1 MKAKQVIKRLRGNG
15 WEVESTGSSHYKCV
29 HTATGEILYL
39 AGSASDAR
47 SMKNFMAHVKRVESG
62 KAAEYREAR
71 FNPENRRG
79 AGT

>member
-1 MKAKQVIKRLRGNG
+1 MKAKQVIKRLKANG
-15 WEVESTGSSHYKCV
+15 WTVERTNSSHYKCI
-29 HTATGEILYL
+29 HIETGEILYL

-47 SMKNFMAHVKRVESG
+47 STRNFMAHVKRVENG

-79 AGT
+79 IG